1 MIFWLLLF
9 LGDLQKQK
17 EAEKSFAIKAA
28 GFGCLALWM
37 STNSFPWDNIQ
48 KISGIAATL
57 VSSLQFPNRFLGW
70 GTVLLVTVT
79 GYVIRYFQ
87 NNRKIFYQM
96 SLITAVV
103 SCSAFLS
110 VYDGFGST
118 GEGRYII

>member
-1 MIFWLLLF
+1 M
-9 LGDLQKQK
+9 DV
-17 EAEKSFAIKAA
+17 
-28 GFGCLALWM
+28 
-37 STNSFPWDNIQ
+37 FPWDNIQ

-103 SCSAFLS
+103 SLSASYLFMMDSGVQERDVTLYNQES
-110 VYDGFGST
+110 
-118 GEGRYII
+118 I